1 MKNLLLITLVIL
13 VASSFV
19 AAAQPTLVEAKID
32 PTTASAGDSIK
43 AYIEFT
49 GDKDSIKKI
58 FLTVR
63 EYPDEGPTIYLEKC
77 DDCSKNVWKMAQ
89 RVPWDAPAETFHL
102 DITAVDKDGKEIV
115 TKGYES
121 NYTGKAG
128 SVTLKVTW

>member
-1 MKNLLLITLVIL
+1 MKNVLFITLALL
-13 VASSFV
+13 VATSFV
-19 AAAQPTLVEAKID
+19 FAAQPTFVDAKIE

-43 AYIEFT
+43 IAVEFT
-49 GDKDSIKKI
+49 GKTAEIKKV

-63 EYPDEGPTIYLEKC
+63 EYPDEGPTIYLKAC
-77 DDCSKNVWKMAQ
+77 DTCKKNVWKMAQ

-102 DITAVDKDGKEIV
+102 DITAIDKDGKEIV
-115 TKGYES
+115 SKGFEN